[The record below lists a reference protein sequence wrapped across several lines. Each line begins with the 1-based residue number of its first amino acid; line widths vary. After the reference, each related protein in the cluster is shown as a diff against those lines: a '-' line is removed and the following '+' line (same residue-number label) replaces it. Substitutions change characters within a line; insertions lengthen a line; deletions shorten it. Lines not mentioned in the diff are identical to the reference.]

1 MINEKLEFRFEFE
14 DFENTEELMNSIENI
29 LNLTKNQKF
38 QDFIKTKTEKGKKVN
53 LKKNDITILITKIIE

>member
-38 QDFIKTKTEKGKKVN
+38 QDFIKTKTENGKKVN

>member
-38 QDFIKTKTEKGKKVN
+38 QDFIKTEKGKKVK

>member
-29 LNLTKNQKF
+29 LNLTKKKKF
-38 QDFIKTKTEKGKKVN
+38 QDFFKKKTEDGKKVN
-53 LKKNDITILITKIIE
+53 LKKNDINILITKIIE